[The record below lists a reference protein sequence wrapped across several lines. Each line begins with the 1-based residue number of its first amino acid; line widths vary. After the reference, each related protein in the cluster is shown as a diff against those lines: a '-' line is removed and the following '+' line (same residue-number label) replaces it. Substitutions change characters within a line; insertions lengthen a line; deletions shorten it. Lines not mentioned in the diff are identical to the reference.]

1 MKINDH
7 WMTNLAPV
15 SHGASLSSLLSPHSA
30 LIDARLEARRD
41 KQHQPLFFQHSKF
54 YCEVL
59 ISNKNSRHCS
69 LAILL
74 CLQTLGTH

>member
-41 KQHQPLFFQHSKF
+41 KQPSLSFFSIQSFIVKF
-54 YCEVL
+54 
-59 ISNKNSRHCS
+59 
-69 LAILL
+69 
-74 CLQTLGTH
+74 